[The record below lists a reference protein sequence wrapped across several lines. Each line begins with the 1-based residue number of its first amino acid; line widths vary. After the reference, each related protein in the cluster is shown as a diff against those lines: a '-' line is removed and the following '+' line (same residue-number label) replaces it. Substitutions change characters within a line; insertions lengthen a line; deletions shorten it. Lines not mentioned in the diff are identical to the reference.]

1 MIRAGD
7 REERRARLVGD
18 RLREQ
23 GLPRARRAVQEEDAL
38 RRLDPELREDL
49 RVFHRQLDHLADAL
63 DLRLEPA
70 DILVGDTAAGLLEP
84 GDRLLAQFDFGVLG
98 DQTDAVGLGV
108 DRDLGIAC
116 PGDRMNGWFVDDI
129 TGNDVALDD
138 RPLEDLAFHHASG
151 VGAELDGRLL
161 GRSQDELLGF
171 FGLRLPDRHALAD
184 AHVGVLTGE
193 AVDADRVRVPVL
205 AVGAPDLGGGRLR
218 ALDLD
223 DVAGR
228 A

>member
-1 MIRAGD
+1 MPA
-7 REERRARLVGD
+7 AS
-18 RLREQ
+18 
-23 GLPRARRAVQEEDAL
+23 
-38 RRLDPELREDL
+38 
-49 RVFHRQLDHLADAL
+49 
-63 DLRLEPA
+63 EPNW
-70 DILVGDTAAGLLEP
+70 
-84 GDRLLAQFDFGVLG
+84 
-98 DQTDAVGLGV
+98 TDA
-108 DRDLGIAC
+108 
-116 PGDRMNGWFVDDI
+116 
-129 TGNDVALDD
+129 
-138 RPLEDLAFHHASG
+138 S
-151 VGAELDGRLL
+151 LL

-228 A
+228 ELEVQQRIGVESGDAATRVVRVRFRHFELDFVHDSSRGCQ